1 MPFLLMLVGVAEL
14 KQSLMLQDYR
24 YILQLDL
31 LQYAMGPQATYGSTD
46 AMTNFCGSSPF
57 MYSGFQR
64 FQTAQ

>member
-31 LQYAMGPQATYGSTD
+31 LQYAMGPPAT
-46 AMTNFCGSSPF
+46 MVQQ
-57 MYSGFQR
+57 MQ
-64 FQTAQ
+64 